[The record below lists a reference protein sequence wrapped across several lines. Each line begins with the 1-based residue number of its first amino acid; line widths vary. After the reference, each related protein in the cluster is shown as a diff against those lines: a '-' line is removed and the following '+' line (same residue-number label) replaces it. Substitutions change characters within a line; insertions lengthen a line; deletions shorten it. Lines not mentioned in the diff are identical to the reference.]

1 MHPNDLSGSITC
13 RARLFCVFHKNLNKL
28 LIYLVLFD
36 KFLMFSLRK
45 EINLMNT
52 QKEKQ
57 NRSAVR
63 RRTLLASQ
71 NVLFIDEVIK
81 MLDPIGLDDF
91 PFKVRPP
98 VMFEPS
104 EKEVA

>member
-1 MHPNDLSGSITC
+1 
-13 RARLFCVFHKNLNKL
+13 
-28 LIYLVLFD
+28 
-36 KFLMFSLRK
+36 MFSLRK

-63 RRTLLASQ
+63 RRTLLESQ
-71 NVLFIDEVIK
+71 NVLFIDEASE
-81 MLDPIGLDDF
+81 MLNPIGFDDL
-91 PFKVRPP
+91 PFIEEKLKL
-98 VMFEPS
+98 MFEPS

>member
-1 MHPNDLSGSITC
+1 
-13 RARLFCVFHKNLNKL
+13 
-28 LIYLVLFD
+28 
-36 KFLMFSLRK
+36 
-45 EINLMNT
+45 MNT

-57 NRSAVR
+57 NQLAVR
-63 RRTLLASQ
+63 RRALLASQ
-71 NVLFIDEVIK
+71 NVLFIDEVNK
-81 MLDPIGLDDF
+81 MLHPIGSDDF

>member
-1 MHPNDLSGSITC
+1 
-13 RARLFCVFHKNLNKL
+13 
-28 LIYLVLFD
+28 
-36 KFLMFSLRK
+36 
-45 EINLMNT
+45 MNT

-57 NRSAVR
+57 NSNRHIVRSAMR

-71 NVLFIDEVIK
+71 NVLSKEIDEVIK
-81 MLDPIGLDDF
+81 MLYPIGFDDL

>member
-1 MHPNDLSGSITC
+1 
-13 RARLFCVFHKNLNKL
+13 
-28 LIYLVLFD
+28 
-36 KFLMFSLRK
+36 MFSLRK

-57 NRSAVR
+57 NSNRHIVRSAMR
-63 RRTLLASQ
+63 RRTLMASQ
-71 NVLFIDEVIK
+71 NVLFIDEASK
-81 MLDPIGLDDF
+81 MLDPIGFDDL

-104 EKEVA
+104 EKEIA

>member
-1 MHPNDLSGSITC
+1 M
-13 RARLFCVFHKNLNKL
+13 K
-28 LIYLVLFD
+28 
-36 KFLMFSLRK
+36 
-45 EINLMNT
+45 T

-57 NRSAVR
+57 NRSAMR
-63 RRTLLASQ
+63 RRTLLESQ
-71 NVLFIDEVIK
+71 NVLSKEIDEVIK
-81 MLDPIGLDDF
+81 MLNPMGLDDF

>member
-1 MHPNDLSGSITC
+1 
-13 RARLFCVFHKNLNKL
+13 
-28 LIYLVLFD
+28 
-36 KFLMFSLRK
+36 
-45 EINLMNT
+45 MNT

-57 NRSAVR
+57 NSKRHFVRSAIR